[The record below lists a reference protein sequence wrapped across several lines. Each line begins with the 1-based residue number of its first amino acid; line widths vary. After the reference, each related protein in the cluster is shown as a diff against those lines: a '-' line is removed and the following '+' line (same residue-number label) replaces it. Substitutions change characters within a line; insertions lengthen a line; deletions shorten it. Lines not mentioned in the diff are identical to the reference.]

1 MQALLKHYKII
12 TILFIG
18 WFLSYVDRFLINIA
32 LPFIGKDYHLS
43 AASQGLMLSVFF
55 AGYALVQIPGGWL
68 SDRIGS
74 RKVMVFSVLM
84 LSVFTALTGLAWSV
98 ASLLVIRFLFGVAEG
113 GFPTASFRALSEYFP
128 ATDRSKI
135 QSVLLSSNPLAL
147 VIAPLVAAPLIYWLD
162 WRRMFMIVSAMGI
175 LATVLYARGLGRP
188 TQSSSAAQAPGRH
201 GPLISVLRDPVVWK
215 ICVVNFG
222 LNVLI
227 WGFLSWLPSY
237 LLRVR
242 HLDLLHVG
250 VFSSLPGIAGI
261 AGMLIGGWLAD
272 SYFAY
277 REKYL
282 LMITV
287 GLAAL
292 CLLAMINA
300 SSLSAV
306 IVCQLII
313 AFSLKV
319 AFIAIWSMPLKFEN
333 TGATGSTAGV
343 INMGS
348 QLAGVVSPA
357 IMGFLISAY
366 GGSYTGAF
374 VFLIACAVLCIVVS
388 MTMRGASQRN
398 YPASIEQQTQPH

>member
-55 AGYALVQIPGGWL
+55 AGYALVQVPGGWL

-188 TQSSSAAQAPGRH
+188 TQPSSAAQAPGRH

>member
-32 LPFIGKDYHLS
+32 LPLIGKDYHLS

-55 AGYALVQIPGGWL
+55 AGYALVQVPGGWL

-188 TQSSSAAQAPGRH
+188 TQPSSAAQAPGRH